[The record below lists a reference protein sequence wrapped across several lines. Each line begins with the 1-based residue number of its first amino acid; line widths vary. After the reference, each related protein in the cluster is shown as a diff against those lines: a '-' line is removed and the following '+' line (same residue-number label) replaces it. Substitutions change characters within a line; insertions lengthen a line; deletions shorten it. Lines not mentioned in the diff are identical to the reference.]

1 MSLRTLV
8 LAAPIALVLAAS
20 FASAQSGGL
29 ARVFS
34 TQADAQ
40 IKESLESKRGLTF
53 HLSGGQSIGGAVKEI
68 GSDFIL
74 VANQENSRILIR
86 LSSIDAVAGN

>member
-8 LAAPIALVLAAS
+8 LAAPLALVLAAS
-20 FASAQSGGL
+20 FATAQSPL
-29 ARVFS
+29 AKVFS

-40 IKESLESKRGLTF
+40 IKDSLENKRGLTF

-68 GSDFIL
+68 GSDYIV
-74 VANQENSRILIR
+74 VANQENARILIR
-86 LSSIDAVAGN
+86 LSSIDAIAGN